1 MYLNDFCQEYLVDS
15 LDELEILLRKRFLEE
30 VNFFILTFKDNS
42 STMYDTKGKNL
53 HAEEVLMQEVENLE
67 KVGTWPREACG
78 IDEHNC
84 LGQLEDK
91 DIKVEKH
98 NH

>member
-1 MYLNDFCQEYLVDS
+1 
-15 LDELEILLRKRFLEE
+15 
-30 VNFFILTFKDNS
+30 
-42 STMYDTKGKNL
+42 MYDTKGKNL
-53 HAEEVLMQEVENLE
+53 HAEEALMQEVENLE

-78 IDEHNC
+78 IDGHNC